1 MVKIRKRKDHLRM
14 NKTTKEYVD
23 VKGGY
28 YVELTAGMMSAL
40 NAEEGSEV
48 SVTKVKDSFDNTVL
62 QFAVLK

>member
-14 NKTTKEYVD
+14 NKKTKEYVD

-28 YVELTAGMMSAL
+28 YVELSEAAMKAL
-40 NAEEGSEV
+40 DASEGDELSI
-48 SVTKVKDSFDNTVL
+48 TKVKDQFDATVL

>member
-14 NKTTKEYVD
+14 NKKTKEYVD

-28 YVELTAGMMSAL
+28 YVELSSAAMTALGAS
-40 NAEEGSEV
+40 EGDELSI
-48 SVTKVKDSFDNTVL
+48 TKVKDQFEETVL